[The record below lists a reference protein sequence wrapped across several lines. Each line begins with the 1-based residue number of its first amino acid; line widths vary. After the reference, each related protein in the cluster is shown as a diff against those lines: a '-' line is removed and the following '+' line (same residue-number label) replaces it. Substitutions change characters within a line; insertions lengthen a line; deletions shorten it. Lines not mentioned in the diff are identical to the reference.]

1 MALDIATSVASPVDM
16 AADTKHEAR
25 KPRTFTR
32 SQLAQRIAQ
41 GETLVLHRRKIYK
54 LDRWLARHPG
64 GELAILHF
72 VGRDASDEIEA
83 YHSHDTI
90 ARLMSRFVIGYLDEA
105 DWDNY
110 RPLVPPLQLGY
121 RKGKLDHPH
130 AQVAM
135 WRHRN
140 TPPTSAGS
148 SDRESE
154 EPESSGSNASS
165 SDSSDEAAVQH
176 LLLGATASSKKQ
188 AKTQSNAKHSSSDIN
203 TSSTLI
209 VERPDGFPLPVDLLE
224 PPPDPESI
232 DPAREH
238 KISQAYKRL
247 HQQVKE
253 AGLYTLRPAGYA
265 REMSRYVLLGSIA
278 FALWSRGQAQHQAE
292 STSESTG
299 AAHSTLIPNPSTISF
314 LLSSLFLGLFWH
326 QLTFSAHDSG
336 HSGITHSWQ
345 WDRIIGTTIADF
357 IGGLS
362 IGWWCDNHDVHHL
375 VTNHPEHDP
384 DIQHMPFFAISP
396 QFVLAGQ
403 TTVIN
408 SNDNMDVPPST
419 PSKPLGLWSSY
430 YRRVLEFDAPS
441 RFLLKHQHKLYYI
454 VMAFGRFN
462 LYANSYGFL
471 AFKARR
477 DRWWALELAGLVSF
491 WTWYGYGLLGSLP
504 TWPLRI
510 AYLMI
515 SHIVTSPLH
524 VQIVL
529 SHFAQSCDDLGLNE
543 SFASR
548 QIRTTMDVDCPPW
561 LDFLHGGLHMQVS
574 HHLFPRVP
582 RHNLRELRD
591 RFVVPFAKEW
601 GLEYHEYS
609 FTKGNGRV
617 LATLKRVADQVHIL
631 AKVAEAQAKGELQH

>member
-1 MALDIATSVASPVDM
+1 MTLSRA
-16 AADTKHEAR
+16 
-25 KPRTFTR
+25 
-32 SQLAQRIAQ
+32 QLAERIAQ

-72 VGRDASDEIEA
+72 VGRDATDEIEA
-83 YHSHDTI
+83 YHSDDTI
-90 ARLMSRFVIGYLDEA
+90 SRLMSRFVIAHLDEA
-105 DWDNY
+105 DWHNY
-110 RPLVPPLQLGY
+110 RPLVPPVQLGY

-130 AQVAM
+130 AQVGM

-140 TPPTSAGS
+140 TPSTSVSNS
-148 SDRESE
+148 SRASQ
-154 EPESSGSNASS
+154 EPYAS
-165 SDSSDEAAVQH
+165 SDSSDEAVVESIVSNDSKRD
-176 LLLGATASSKKQ
+176 ASRHANIS
-188 AKTQSNAKHSSSDIN
+188 AASRPSSTKTLA
-203 TSSTLI
+203 SSTLF
-209 VERPDGFPLPVDLLE
+209 VERPESFPLPVDLLE
-224 PPPDPESI
+224 PPPDPDSV
-232 DPAREH
+232 DPIREH
-238 KISQAYKRL
+238 KISQAYQRL
-247 HQQVKE
+247 HQQVKDS
-253 AGLYTLRPAGYA
+253 GLYDLHPIGYA
-265 REMSRYVLLGSIA
+265 REMARYVLLASVAYA
-278 FALWSRGQAQHQAE
+278 FWSRGRSQLQSERSAADPISSWNA
-292 STSESTG
+292 STT
-299 AAHSTLIPNPSTISF
+299 SF

-403 TTVIN
+403 TTIVN
-408 SNDNMDVPPST
+408 SNQSIQASSSSSS

-471 AFKARR
+471 ATKARR
-477 DRWWALELAGLVSF
+477 DRWWALELVGLLTF

-504 TWPLRI
+504 SWPVRI
-510 AYLMI
+510 AYLLI

-529 SHFAQSCDDLGLNE
+529 SHFAQSCDDLGLSE

-561 LDFLHGGLHMQVS
+561 LDFIHGGLHMQVS
-574 HHLFPRVP
+574 HHLFPRIP
-582 RHNLRELRD
+582 RHNLREVRD
-591 RFVVPFAKEW
+591 RFVVPFAKQH
-601 GLEYHEYS
+601 GLDYHEYS
-609 FTKGNGRV
+609 FTSGNGRV
-617 LATLKRVADQVHIL
+617 LATLKKVADQVHIL
-631 AKVAEAQAKGELQH
+631 AKVAEAQAKGEIQH